1 MSRYDTFILG
11 QVCVDVNTDFGGQPV
26 REPGGAV
33 LYSGFSAA
41 AMGHRVAVL
50 SKGNSGDLDAAT
62 VFCARPDIKVYEL
75 PSQTSTFIRNVYLTP
90 DRERRDSWV
99 DSQIEPYRPEEVP
112 EVDAAIYH
120 LAGLM
125 RGDLGNDMIRLA
137 ADRAMAALD
146 VQCILRVVK
155 DGRMVFEDWPEKM
168 EYLKKIRFLKTDALE
183 AEILTG
189 LTDTEAAAR
198 LLHSWGAQEVMVTHN
213 TGVLVFDGGKVCRQP
228 LLPRSLAGRTGR
240 GDTCFSGYITERLT
254 KNIPES
260 LRTAAAL
267 VSLKMETPGP
277 FMGSREDVEDYANKF
292 FGV

>member
-1 MSRYDTFILG
+1 MKDFDTFVLG

-33 LYSGFSAA
+33 FYSGFAAA

-50 SKGNSGDLDAAT
+50 PKANPNDVNPVDIFSKN
-62 VFCARPDIKVYEL
+62 PHIKVFAVQ
-75 PSQTSTFIRNVYLTP
+75 SKQSTFIRNVYLTA
-90 DRERRDSWV
+90 DRERRESWV
-99 DSQIEPYRPEEVP
+99 DSQIEPYRPDDVP
-112 EVDAAIYH
+112 AVDASIYH

-125 RGDLGNDMIRLA
+125 RGDLGHDMIRLA
-137 ADRAMAALD
+137 ASRAMTALD

-155 DGRMVFEDWPEKM
+155 DGQMVFEDWAEKKK
-168 EYLKKIRFLKTDALE
+168 YLPLIRFLKTDALE

-198 LLHSWGAQEVMVTHN
+198 LLFQWGAKEVMITHN
-213 TGVLVFDGGKVCRQP
+213 TEVLVFDGNKIYRQP
-228 LLPRSLAGRTGR
+228 LKPRNLSGRTGR

-254 KNIPES
+254 KEIPQS

-277 FMGSREDVEDYANKF
+277 FMGNREDVEKYAAIF
-292 FGV
+292 FNC